1 MKSQIA
7 TSLSQLTPISNKA
20 IAMVTAKKSKF
31 TKMKTIFYFSA
42 IIFSLFLT
50 SCEEVVNVDLDTAA
64 PRLVVDAS
72 INWEQGTDGAEQKIT
87 LTTTTSYYSS
97 SVPMVTGATVF
108 VENSN
113 NIIFNFIEV
122 PNTGEYVCSNFVPQL
137 NEIYT
142 LTVISNGQTYTAT
155 ESLRSVASIQEIV
168 QDNEG
173 GITGDQIEIKTFFND
188 PNEEDNFYMFKY
200 KYSNKS
206 KLDYQVSDDKFFQ
219 GNSFFSLSN
228 NEDLSAG
235 DQVDVTHYGISR
247 SYYNYM
253 NILLSVAGN
262 TGGSPFQSPPATV
275 RGNIINTTNFDN
287 YALGY
292 FRLSETDS
300 ASYIIE

>member
-1 MKSQIA
+1 MKNIILL
-7 TSLSQLTPISNKA
+7 TTIIVSLL
-20 IAMVTAKKSKF
+20 
-31 TKMKTIFYFSA
+31 
-42 IIFSLFLT
+42 LF
-50 SCEEVVNVDLDTAA
+50 SCEEVVEVDLAEA
-64 PRLVVDAS
+64 SPRLVVDAS
-72 INWEQGTDGAEQKIT
+72 INWEQGTDGANQKIK
-87 LTTTTSYYSS
+87 LSTTTSYYSAT
-97 SVPMVTGATVF
+97 VPAVTGATVF
-108 VENSN
+108 VKNSN
-113 NIIFNFIEV
+113 NTIFNFIEV

-142 LTVISNGQTYTAT
+142 LTVISKGQTYTAT
-155 ESLRSVASIQEIV
+155 ESLRAVPPIENIV
-168 QDNEG
+168 QNNEG
-173 GITGDQIEIKTFFND
+173 GITGDQIEIKTFFTD
-188 PNEEDNFYMFKY
+188 PVGEDNFYLFKY
-200 KYSNKS
+200 KYSNKN

-235 DQVDVTHYGISR
+235 DQADVTHYGISR

-292 FRLSETDS
+292 FRLSETDTEN
-300 ASYIIE
+300 YVIQ